1 MVKLIKTLWYILPC
15 FILWGPAT
23 LYAQDTTKILL
34 EKGDRWDYNK
44 AIRPDAQRIIGNV
57 ILRHDSAL
65 MYCDSAYLNEGA
77 NTVYAYGNVHIH
89 NSDTLNLY
97 GDSLKYDGNTK
108 EARVW
113 SNVKLFDNQTTLTTD
128 TLIYDRRTQIARYN
142 YWGKIVN
149 DKNILISKHG
159 YYYTNKKEFFFREKV
174 LLLNPDYTMK
184 SDTLKYN
191 TVTSVAYFFGPSH
204 IVSKDKKDSIY
215 TENGWYNTH
224 KDIASFK
231 ERAKI
236 FHEVQ
241 YLTGD
246 SLYYERKLGFGKV
259 FRHAV
264 LFDSL
269 QNMMLTGNYGEMH
282 RKRGFAFMTDSAVA
296 IIIDK
301 KTSLHMHSDSV
312 IANFDTNQNVRTL
325 FCYYKVKFFRPD
337 LQGMCDSLV
346 WHSKDSSMMMYHE
359 PVIWSVKNQL
369 SADSIRLVIKKGM
382 IDTMALYNSSFL
394 ISQDDTGKYNQIKGR
409 NMAGYFKKNKMYK
422 IKVLGNAETV
432 YWAREEDRT
441 LIGIQKAFSSDM
453 LIYIINNQV
462 KSITYLGATTG
473 TIFPEK
479 DVSPYDL
486 ILKNFK
492 WMEERR
498 PKKRD
503 DIFIW

>member
-174 LLLNPDYTMK
+174 LLLNPEYTMK